1 MDRKDQGRKEPSLAD
16 LEAFEKLLRESLQVE
31 QPAPAAAAGQESTA
45 QPTAML
51 DPARP
56 ASSTEASGQGGLS
69 RDQAAM
75 AELARLIDQP
85 IDFAMPPQL
94 APAPARQ
101 EPPFRQEASS
111 RQDPMLEPPSF
122 GALREDPAEARQPES
137 YQADPYHAGSHHT
150 GSHHTGPHHLEAQV
164 EASLPADWG
173 QAPRVTAQPA
183 AGLAPSAAMTYEPPA
198 PVDPEPR
205 YEASAGYAKPAEPA
219 DPLAAFEQELRRF
232 DAIRAG
238 ERKAAAPDYAPVAT
252 ASHAY
257 AAPDGY
263 ATPNP
268 AAPAYAD
275 DSRYAEPTAEQWAH
289 PAAASQPQSE
299 AEASLQAAEDR
310 LAAQAAAAAA
320 TAETGGGRGR
330 SRGIFLA
337 LGGLALAGTAV
348 LGGSLLFGAGG
359 SNPKTSGGTVPV
371 IAARP
376 EPAKERPVNP
386 GGMEIPNQNKQVLS
400 PRNATDTQPAQ
411 VVNNTEQPLDLNQV
425 TRRDGVRVVAPSP
438 YQQGGTTPSGDSANP
453 SLEPRRVTSIRIPVG
468 GDPAATPAATTTTTS
483 PGPAAVSPSAPVT
496 AVTAPTPP
504 VAPPRPPATAPSV
517 TTSGIPLPPI
527 GVTPPSP
534 GPNAATAPNAPKVE
548 SRPNTAPPRPTPDA
562 TRPNAAQPP
571 RVATTT
577 PSTTT
582 PAATP
587 NRNANAPLVL
597 SPNTN
602 TPRPP
607 QTAARPTPTPAP
619 AAADDDDATPP
630 AATPTSGSFAVQLA
644 SRPTEDDARRASTQL
659 RSRFSSALGG
669 KAPSVV
675 SGTANG
681 QTVYRVR
688 VSGYSQAAATEACN
702 KVKAAGGSCFVTR
715 Q

>member
-31 QPAPAAAAGQESTA
+31 QPAPAATAGQQNTA
-45 QPTAML
+45 QPAAML
-51 DPARP
+51 DPTRP
-56 ASSTEASGQGGLS
+56 ASSGEASGQGGLS

-85 IDFAMPPQL
+85 IDFALPPQL
-94 APAPARQ
+94 AQTPTRHDPS
-101 EPPFRQEASS
+101 FHQEASP
-111 RQDPMLEPPSF
+111 RLDPLLEPPSF
-122 GALREDPAEARQPES
+122 GAQRGDSAEAHPPH
-137 YQADPYHAGSHHT
+137 AYHAEA
-150 GSHHTGPHHLEAQV
+150 HHLEAQV
-164 EASLPADWG
+164 ETTLPADWA
-173 QAPRVTAQPA
+173 QPPRVTVQPA
-183 AGLAPSAAMTYEPPA
+183 GAAAPAAASAYEAPGRYEPETAFEAPATYEAPA
-198 PVDPEPR
+198 
-205 YEASAGYAKPAEPA
+205 SYAKPAEPA

-238 ERKAAAPDYAPVAT
+238 ERKAAASAAPDYAPVAT
-252 ASHAY
+252 ASPAY
-257 AAPDGY
+257 AASDTY

-275 DSRYAEPTAEQWAH
+275 DNRYAEPTADQWCQ
-289 PAAASQPQSE
+289 PAASGQPQSDT
-299 AEASLQAAEDR
+299 EASLQAAEER

-320 TAETGGGRGR
+320 SAETGGGRGR

-337 LGGLALAGTAV
+337 LGGLAVAGSAV
-348 LGGSLLFGAGG
+348 LAGSLLFGSGG
-359 SNPKTSGGTVPV
+359 SNTRTSGGTVPV

-376 EPAKERPVNP
+376 EPAKERPANP

-468 GDPAATPAATTTTTS
+468 GDPAAVPAATTTTTS
-483 PGPAAVSPSAPVT
+483 ASPAAVSPSAP
-496 AVTAPTPP
+496 VTAPTPP
-504 VAPPRPPATAPSV
+504 VAPPRPPVTAPSV
-517 TTSGIPLPPI
+517 TTSGIPLPPL
-527 GVTPPSP
+527 GATPPA
-534 GPNAATAPNAPKVE
+534 PNPSAATATAPNAPKVE

-562 TRPNAAQPP
+562 ARPNAAQAP

-602 TPRPP
+602 TTRPP
-607 QTAARPTPTPAP
+607 QTAARPTPAPAP
-619 AAADDDDATPP
+619 AAADDDDANPP

-659 RSRFSSALGG
+659 RSRFGSALGG

-688 VSGYSQAAATEACN
+688 VGGYSQAAATEACN

>member
-31 QPAPAAAAGQESTA
+31 QPAPAAAAGQQGAA
-45 QPTAML
+45 QPASMP

-56 ASSTEASGQGGLS
+56 ASPSEASSQGRLS
-69 RDQAAM
+69 PDQAAM

-94 APAPARQ
+94 SPAPART
-101 EPPFRQEASS
+101 EPSFGHEAST
-111 RQDPMLEPPSF
+111 RLDPVPEPPSF
-122 GALREDPAEARQPES
+122 DAQRDERAEARQPS
-137 YQADPYHAGSHHT
+137 AYHAE
-150 GSHHTGPHHLEAQV
+150 PHHLEAQV
-164 EASLPADWG
+164 EATMPADWA
-173 QAPRVTAQPA
+173 QAPRVTVQPA
-183 AGLAPSAAMTYEPPA
+183 VAAAPAYEAPVRYEPEPA
-198 PVDPEPR
+198 
-205 YEASAGYAKPAEPA
+205 YEATARHEAPANYAAPTEPA

-238 ERKAAAPDYAPVAT
+238 ERRAAAPMAPDYAPVAT
-252 ASHAY
+252 ASPAY
-257 AAPDGY
+257 ATPDAY

-275 DSRYAEPTAEQWAH
+275 DSRYAEPTAEQWAQ
-289 PAAASQPQSE
+289 PMAAGQPQSDT
-299 AEASLQAAEDR
+299 EASLQAAEER

-320 TAETGGGRGR
+320 SAETSGGTGR

-337 LGGLALAGTAV
+337 LGGLAVAGTAV
-348 LGGSLLFGAGG
+348 LAGSMLFGSGG
-359 SNPKTSGGTVPV
+359 SNTRSSGGTVPV

-376 EPAKERPVNP
+376 EPAKERPANP

-468 GDPAATPAATTTTTS
+468 GDPAAVPAATTTTTS
-483 PGPAAVSPSAPVT
+483 PSPAAVSPSAP
-496 AVTAPTPP
+496 VTAPTPP

-548 SRPNTAPPRPTPDA
+548 SRPNTAPPRPIPEA
-562 TRPNAAQPP
+562 TRPNAAQAP
-571 RVATTT
+571 RVANTTPTTTT
-577 PSTTT
+577 P
-582 PAATP
+582 ATP

-602 TPRPP
+602 TARPP
-607 QTAARPTPTPAP
+607 QTAARPAPAP
-619 AAADDDDATPP
+619 AAADDDDANPP

-659 RSRFSSALGG
+659 RSRFGAALGG

-688 VSGYSQAAATEACN
+688 VGGYSQAAATEACN